1 MKDPQFAKLIV
12 FVNSLIPLTMVIF
25 DVVQGQAGANP
36 KEYALHTT
44 GFLAI
49 LFLILSLAIT
59 PLRLITGANWL
70 SHFRRMLGLF
80 AFFYACTHLMI
91 YFIWD
96 RSMSLRS
103 LFTETS
109 NKPFILLGM
118 AALLL
123 MLPLAITSTNGM
135 IKRLGGKNWKRLH
148 WLVYPCAILAM
159 LHYWIASKLVG
170 MTQKTFAIALILLL
184 AYRVVVKFVPGL
196 RYRKGSVTATPSVP
210 Q

>member
-12 FVNSLIPLTMVIF
+12 FVNSLIPLTMVVF
-25 DVVQGQAGANP
+25 DVVQGDAGANP

-44 GFLAI
+44 GLLAI
-49 LFLILSLAIT
+49 FFLVLSLAVT
-59 PLRLITGANWL
+59 PLRLLTGANWL

-80 AFFYACTHLMI
+80 AFFYACTHLLI
-91 YFIWD
+91 YLIWD
-96 RSMSLRS
+96 RSMSIRS
-103 LFTETS
+103 LFAETS

-135 IKRLGGKNWKRLH
+135 IKRIGAKNWKRLH

-170 MTQKTFAIALILLL
+170 TTQKVLAIVLILLL
-184 AYRVVVKFVPGL
+184 LYRLLVKFIPAL
-196 RYRKGSVTATPSVP
+196 RYRKGPAAAVE
-210 Q
+210 